1 VIKDVS
7 ASYDAIVE
15 LFENMSSFLERLEIY
30 IKIPLSKAMALAE
43 IIIKILVTMIS
54 TLAVATN
61 EVKQG
66 RLSESILRIA
76 LSVVDSVENREIRK
90 EDFRG

>member
-1 VIKDVS
+1 MIKDVS

-15 LFENMSSFLERLEIY
+15 LFQNMSSFLERLEIY
-30 IKIPLSKAMALAE
+30 IKIPLSKSMALAE